1 MNDTLYTALK
11 WQWENKLKDS
21 PYVFV
26 NLNRQSR
33 SYGKPFTTRKN
44 FMRTPC
50 KRAAVKPFGFH
61 GIRHMVASI
70 LNDTHKV
77 SKKRIQKILRHQS
90 QRTTE
95 IYLHSL
101 EADLRDTMKLFEGEN
116 QAFETENLEKS
127 HTLVPHQKEKGVSH
141 ES

>member
-1 MNDTLYTALK
+1 
-11 WQWENKLKDS
+11 
-21 PYVFV
+21 
-26 NLNRQSR
+26 
-33 SYGKPFTTRKN
+33 
-44 FMRTPC
+44 MRTLC

>member
-1 MNDTLYTALK
+1 
-11 WQWENKLKDS
+11 
-21 PYVFV
+21 
-26 NLNRQSR
+26 
-33 SYGKPFTTRKN
+33 
-44 FMRTPC
+44 MRTLC

-61 GIRHMVASI
+61 AIRHMVASI

-77 SKKRIQKILRHQS
+77 SEKRIQKILRHQS

-101 EADLRDTMKLFEGEN
+101 EADLRDTMKLLEGEN

-127 HTLVPHQKEKGVSH
+127 HTLVPHQIDQGISH
-141 ES
+141 DS